1 MTPARSALVAVRWG
15 LGLVFLVAGALKLAN
30 PALFTTDI
38 ANYLL
43 FPTLAPLLAAILPP
57 IEIVVGVALL
67 ALGVTWRRAAAL
79 CAAGLMLVFTFA
91 ASSAFARG
99 IDIACGCFG
108 NESGR
113 IGWLTLARDVALLA
127 AAVAVLVLE
136 REASPGSGP
145 VRSTP
150 TV

>member
-1 MTPARSALVAVRWG
+1 MTVALLILRWG
-15 LGLVFLVAGALKLAN
+15 LGILFVVAGALKLGA

-43 FPTLAPLLAAILPP
+43 FPTLAPLLAAVLPP

-67 ALGVTWRRAAAL
+67 ATGVTWRRAAAL
-79 CAAGLMLVFTFA
+79 CAAGLMGVFTIA

-108 NESGR
+108 KESGP
-113 IGWLTLARDVALLA
+113 IGWLTLARDVGLLA
-127 AAVAVLVLE
+127 VALVILVLD
-136 REASPGSGP
+136 RESPRPARAG
-145 VRSTP
+145 T
-150 TV
+150 